1 MDIYDFRGAYK
12 PTGGRVGVR
21 TGGAGRKRC
30 VKGKSCGATCIS
42 FSKECWVDLGGKPG
56 TNGGKNL
63 HDATGKVRDLV
74 KNRKQTGGATGGGG
88 GGVEGTPQKTQPQPK
103 PQPKPNP
110 QPQQQPKPNP
120 QPQPQPAKEKEK
132 EKVPDKNLWQ
142 SAQKG
147 DLSQL
152 KKQTEN
158 WAKEHGLS
166 MIEGHDHAHSMIHSY
181 LGVNS
186 DILSRLGGG
195 KKGDISPLE
204 EGLVYHFDKLGK
216 DRRGSEGTP
225 IKSMTKQEITNNIAP
240 MIKGLYK
247 GMDQENSPQVSQSI
261 QRATNII
268 YNLQSRKDYAKFV
281 NALDKTSYD
290 IVMESFLK

>member
-1 MDIYDFRGAYK
+1 MDIYDFRGVYR

-21 TGGAGRKRC
+21 TNGAGRKRC
-30 VKGKSCGATCIS
+30 TKGKSCGATCIVAT
-42 FSKECWVDLGGKPG
+42 KQCWVDLGGKPG
-56 TNGGKNL
+56 TDGGRNL
-63 HDATGKVRDLV
+63 HDAVSNVRDLI
-74 KNRKQTGGATGGGG
+74 KKRTGSGGG
-88 GGVEGTPQKTQPQPK
+88 ESQKIAPTPQPNSQSAPQSKTQPQST
-103 PQPKPNP
+103 
-110 QPQQQPKPNP
+110 P

-132 EKVPDKNLWQ
+132 VPNKDLWQ
-142 SAQKG
+142 SAQRG

-166 MIEGHDHAHSMIHSY
+166 IIDGHDHAHSMIHSY

-186 DILSRLGGG
+186 NILARLGGG

-216 DRRGSEGTP
+216 DRRGSAGTP
-225 IKSMTKQEITNNIAP
+225 TKSMTKQEITNNIGP
-240 MIKGLYK
+240 LIKGLYK
-247 GMDQENSPQVSQSI
+247 GMEQENSPQISQYI

-268 YNLQSRKDYAKFV
+268 YNLQSRKDYAQFV
-281 NALDKTSYD
+281 DALDKTSYD
-290 IVMESFLK
+290 IVMEAFLK

>member
-1 MDIYDFRGAYK
+1 MDIYDFRGAYQ

-30 VKGKSCGATCIS
+30 TKGKSCGATCINAA
-42 FSKECWVDLGGKPG
+42 KACWVDLGGEPG
-56 TNGGKNL
+56 SNGGRNL
-63 HDATGKVRDLV
+63 HDATSKVRDLV
-74 KNRKQTGGATGGGG
+74 KGRMKTGSTIGANGARS
-88 GGVEGTPQKTQPQPK
+88 TPPK
-103 PQPKPNP
+103 PQPIP
-110 QPQQQPKPNP
+110 QPK
-120 QPQPQPAKEKEK
+120 PQPAKEKEK

-166 MIEGHDHAHSMIHSY
+166 MIDGHDHAHSMIHSY

-186 DILSRLGGG
+186 NILARLGGG

-204 EGLVYHFDKLGK
+204 EGLVYHFDRLGK

-225 IKSMTKQEITNNIAP
+225 IKSMTKQEIVNNIGP

-247 GMDQENSPQVSQSI
+247 GTEQENSPQVSQNI

-268 YNLQSRKDYAKFV
+268 YNLQSRKDYAQFV
-281 NALDKTSYD
+281 NALDKASYD